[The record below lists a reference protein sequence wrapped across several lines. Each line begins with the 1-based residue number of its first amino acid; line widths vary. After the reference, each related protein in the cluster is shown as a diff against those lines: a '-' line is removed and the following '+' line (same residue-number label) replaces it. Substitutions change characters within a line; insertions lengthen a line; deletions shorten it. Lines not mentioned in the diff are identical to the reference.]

1 MDDDIYIIYFFFF
14 FFIFFFIF
22 FFYSGV
28 EHQNADWLGIHEKI
42 CQSLI
47 PLRQTLSFLPSEEE
61 RQKREHEL
69 YLQKVCYLLINYKCF
84 YGTELFIQLLF
95 LIFFNLFHTSSCIL
109 C

>member
-1 MDDDIYIIYFFFF
+1 MTIYIYNNV
-14 FFIFFFIF
+14 FIFYYYN

-69 YLQKVCYLLINYKCF
+69 YLQKVCLLINYKMLLRNRTF
-84 YGTELFIQLLF
+84 YSII
-95 LIFFNLFHTSSCIL
+95 IFNLFNLFHTSSCIP